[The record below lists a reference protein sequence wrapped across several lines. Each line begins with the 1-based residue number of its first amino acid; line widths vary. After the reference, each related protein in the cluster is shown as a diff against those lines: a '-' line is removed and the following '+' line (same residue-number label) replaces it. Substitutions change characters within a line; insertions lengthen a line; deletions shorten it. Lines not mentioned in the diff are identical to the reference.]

1 MNTTSIIILD
11 GIELDSNHIHAFTS
25 TDAFNQYILD
35 NAEKIAQQIP
45 VEVSDIYD
53 AFHNDSL
60 TQYGVY
66 VYEIPLHS

>member
-1 MNTTSIIILD
+1 MNIIILD
-11 GIELDSNHIHAFTS
+11 GIELDGNHIHAFTS
-25 TDAFNQYILD
+25 ADAFDQYIMK
-35 NAEKIAQQIP
+35 NSEKIVQQIP
-45 VEVSDIYD
+45 VEVSDIYE

>member
-1 MNTTSIIILD
+1 MNIIILD
-11 GIELDSNHIHAFTS
+11 GIELDGNHIHAFTS
-25 TDAFNQYILD
+25 VDAFNQYIVN

-45 VEVSDIYD
+45 VEVPDIYE

-66 VYEIPLHS
+66 IYEIPLHS

>member
-11 GIELDSNHIHAFTS
+11 GIELNGNHIHAFTS
-25 TDAFNQYILD
+25 ADAFDQYIRD
-35 NAEKIAQQIP
+35 NAEKIVQQIP
-45 VEVSDIYD
+45 VDVSDIYE

-66 VYEIPLHS
+66 IYEIPLHA

>member
-1 MNTTSIIILD
+1 MNIIILD
-11 GIELDSNHIHAFTS
+11 GIELDGNHIHAFTS
-25 TDAFNQYILD
+25 ADAFDQYVMK

-45 VEVSDIYD
+45 VEVSDIYE

>member
-1 MNTTSIIILD
+1 MNIIILD
-11 GIELDSNHIHAFTS
+11 GIELDGNHIHAFTS
-25 TDAFNQYILD
+25 ADAFDQYIMK

-45 VEVSDIYD
+45 VEVSDIYE